1 MGLVPVRGTPDP
13 LRLTSKRRNPMSTES
28 QDCQQC
34 DLLEMS
40 VDTMKQRIQQLEDEL
55 SRVTAERD
63 EMEARAIGL
72 LFRTP
77 EDTTCGEIRRWR
89 DEAKAKLA
97 ALAETRRKLE
107 EVLALVRIVLPAV
120 GHQMNHAH
128 PDAGLIVKAEYELSK
143 ITKAEKGGAS

>member
-63 EMEARAIGL
+63 KAAQNNQRN
-72 LFRTP
+72 
-77 EDTTCGEIRRWR
+77 
-89 DEAKAKLA
+89 AKLLAMTLIERDA
-97 ALAETRRKLE
+97 ARRRVRELECLATGNECTADGGTWV
-107 EVLALVRIVLPAV
+107 EVFISNDRLNP
-120 GHQMNHAH
+120 
-128 PDAGLIVKAEYELSK
+128 
-143 ITKAEKGGAS
+143 EKGVATLGLAFPARLDAEVNNESWPPDKV